1 MTTTNLYMHFTNPF
15 NPAQSGLTVEAWP
28 VSAFTHSPV
37 GNPGAYPPSG
47 SHTATTT
54 TDSSGDCELTGLTV
68 GANYFISLI
77 DINGKPWFFSAPA
90 GVLGNSSGTR
100 RVWAFNPDPSSKAPP
115 FNGFTAS
122 LTSGIVG
129 HGTLA
134 SQVGMTVQPVA
145 PWIASGYGY
154 YIAAAVQPPLL
165 SAAGFAVFD
174 PTLGG
179 LELPQ
184 FAGSSGTWSVT
195 WGLHLVSTDLTQ
207 QLWIDSSEGT
217 IVPSSEGT
225 IHPHFTTGSTNVVQ
239 IGADLEVPATAGAIK
254 SAAGGYY
261 YQGYLSVDL
270 QGGEFS

>member
-1 MTTTNLYMHFTNPF
+1 
-15 NPAQSGLTVEAWP
+15 
-28 VSAFTHSPV
+28 
-37 GNPGAYPPSG
+37 
-47 SHTATTT
+47 
-54 TDSSGDCELTGLTV
+54 
-68 GANYFISLI
+68 
-77 DINGKPWFFSAPA
+77 
-90 GVLGNSSGTR
+90 
-100 RVWAFNPDPSSKAPP
+100 
-115 FNGFTAS
+115 
-122 LTSGIVG
+122 
-129 HGTLA
+129 
-134 SQVGMTVQPVA
+134 MTVQPVA

-184 FAGSSGTWSVT
+184 FAGYSGTWNVT
-195 WGLHLVSTDLTQ
+195 WGLYLVSTDLTQ
-207 QLWIDSSEGT
+207 QLWIYNSEGT

-261 YQGYLSVDL
+261 YQGYLSVDF

>member
-1 MTTTNLYMHFTNPF
+1 MSNLALSFLTPYNPE
-15 NPAQSGLTVEAWP
+15 ASGMTVEAWP
-28 VSAFTHSPV
+28 ASNFLHAPVSTD
-37 GNPGAYPPSG
+37 AYPPGGSPAASG
-47 SHTATTT
+47 T
-54 TDSSGDCELTGLTV
+54 TDSSGDCTLTGLSAV
-68 GANYFISLI
+68 AYYVSII
-77 DINGKPWFFSAPA
+77 DAGNMPHFFYVPA
-90 GVLGNSSGTR
+90 SYIGSGTFAAR
-100 RVWAFNPDPSSKAPP
+100 YTPAPVTAGPSA

-129 HGTLA
+129 QGTVA

-145 PWIASGYGY
+145 PWIAGGYGY

-174 PTLGG
+174 PTLGV

-184 FAGSSGTWSVT
+184 FAGYSGTWNVGWS
-195 WGLHLVSTDLTQ
+195 LYLVSTDLTQ

-239 IGADLEVPATAGAIK
+239 IGADLEVPATAIAIK